1 MIFMDYFSE
10 LNQFT
15 MKKYF
20 LSLLITLVILGSC
33 ETEEPIPTYTL
44 STTVSP
50 IEGGKINVSPESP
63 NYKEGEVVTL
73 TPEPNIHWGISKMGW

>member
-1 MIFMDYFSE
+1 
-10 LNQFT
+10 